1 MIKCTKFYITENDV
15 KLMREV
21 LKAVTTK
28 KQLNGYDKQSLFRLT
43 KDMSDA
49 IVDEEIDNLA
59 DQHEA
64 SRETAHFY

>member
-1 MIKCTKFYITENDV
+1 MIKYTNFYITENDV

-49 IVDEEIDNLA
+49 IMDEEIDNLA

-64 SRETAHFY
+64 SQNNF